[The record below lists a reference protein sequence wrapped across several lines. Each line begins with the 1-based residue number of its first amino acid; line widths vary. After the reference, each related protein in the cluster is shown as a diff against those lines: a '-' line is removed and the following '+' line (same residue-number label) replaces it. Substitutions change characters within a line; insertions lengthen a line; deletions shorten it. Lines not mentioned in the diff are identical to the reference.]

1 MQSKNSHFTPL
12 YFSQRKIVIFG
23 LIMTS
28 MDLFPEDGGHQS
40 YFSAVDCMIQGLCV

>member
-23 LIMTS
+23 FIMTS
-28 MDLFPEDGGHQS
+28 MDLFPEDEGIIVF
-40 YFSAVDCMIQGLCV
+40 FSAVDCMTEGLCV